1 MDCSLP
7 GSSVHGIFKA
17 RGLKWVAISFS
28 SGSSQSR
35 DQTQVSHIVAD
46 SLPSEPLG
54 KSSCVWNC
62 LKPVSRSFFGNLR
75 LVFLSVHWP
84 KLVISPLLFTRV
96 LFAPYSCSVAECVT
110 LAECVTFLV
119 LLWFWNSTAKVSL
132 PLSSVAPW
140 WARCCTP
147 HIYLSRIPL
156 PFTQVEPGKMLSLP
170 PDTTSPDLFLQTHSL
185 ISPTPN
191 AELRKLSRQSR

>member
-1 MDCSLP
+1 MRCTVMQHRYSKTQLCSSSCVWKNESEVTQSCLTLCDPVDCSLP
-7 GSSVHGIFKA
+7 GSSVHGIFIA

-28 SGSSQSR
+28 SGSSQPR

-119 LLWFWNSTAKVSL
+119 LLWFLNSTAKVSL
-132 PLSSVAPW
+132 PLSSVAP
-140 WARCCTP
+140 
-147 HIYLSRIPL
+147 
-156 PFTQVEPGKMLSLP
+156 
-170 PDTTSPDLFLQTHSL
+170 
-185 ISPTPN
+185 
-191 AELRKLSRQSR
+191 